1 MKKRN
6 WICPAVAVALSIL
19 GICLFPV
26 SGHRFLGLLSF
37 GAAGLVI
44 AYWLLSLRNGKVTRF
59 CRRGLTLL
67 LALGV
72 LAAMVTGVLIVAG
85 SRGVQDT
92 PCQYVIVLGAGLK
105 GTEPS
110 MILRER
116 LNEAE
121 AYMKANPEVI
131 CVVSGGQGP
140 GEDMTEAACMRA
152 YLTERGIPA
161 ERILLEDKA
170 TSTWENLAFSLDLME
185 NVTGERPKTVGVL
198 SSEFHLFRAGFTA
211 KQMGL
216 EIVTIPARTEK
227 LSYRVNYFLR
237 EIAAVWKYA
246 VLGG

>member
-6 WICPAVAVALSIL
+6 WICPAVAAGFVVL
-19 GICLFPV
+19 GICLFPA

-37 GAAGLVI
+37 GIAGLVI
-44 AYWLLSLRNGKVTRF
+44 AYWLLSLRDGKGPRF
-59 CRRGLTLL
+59 FRWGLSLL

-72 LAAMVTGVLIVAG
+72 LAGGVTGILIAADSG
-85 SRGVQDT
+85 GRQDA

-116 LNEAE
+116 LNKAE

-140 GEDMTEAACMRA
+140 GEDMTEAACMQA

-185 NVTGERPKTVGVL
+185 KVKGERPKTVGVL

-216 EIVTIPARTEK
+216 ETVTIPARTER
-227 LSYRVNYFLR
+227 LSYRINYFLR